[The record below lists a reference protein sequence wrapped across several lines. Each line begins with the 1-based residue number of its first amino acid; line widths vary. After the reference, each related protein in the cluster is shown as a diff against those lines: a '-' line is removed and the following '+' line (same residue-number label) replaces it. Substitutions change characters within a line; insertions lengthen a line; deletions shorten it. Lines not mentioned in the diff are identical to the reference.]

1 MFTLANKTVF
11 ITGIGSGIGLCA
23 AQSAIKLGASVYGTV
38 FSDDQRETV
47 KKFLPA
53 ECIYKVDITN
63 SEEITAAVD
72 KAASHKGRLDGVV
85 AVAGILSLQTSLQTD
100 EMSWHKTINTN
111 LSGAFYLAKAV
122 IPYLKKQPVG
132 SIVFVSSQIGLVGHP
147 RAAAYAASKAG
158 INGLT
163 KSIALELASQSIRVN
178 AVAPGPVVSDMTA
191 AARADEQRYQTILAD
206 IPMGRFGQPEE
217 VANVITFLL
226 SDASSFITGQ
236 VIVADG
242 GFTAH

>member
-38 FSDDQRETV
+38 FSDEQRETV

-72 KAASHKGRLDGVV
+72 KAASHKGRLDGMV
-85 AVAGILSLQTSLQTD
+85 AVAGILSLQTSTQTD

-111 LSGAFYLAKAV
+111 LSGAFYVAKAA

-132 SIVFVSSQIGLVGHP
+132 SIVFVSSQIDLTH
-147 RAAAYAASKAG
+147 RQTLMRLKSRYQW
-158 INGLT
+158 LT

-178 AVAPGPVVSDMTA
+178 AVAPGPV
-191 AARADEQRYQTILAD
+191 E
-206 IPMGRFGQPEE
+206 
-217 VANVITFLL
+217 
-226 SDASSFITGQ
+226 
-236 VIVADG
+236 
-242 GFTAH
+242 